1 MSANVDKLKEKL
13 TNELGDKLRSIE
25 MDVTSSFLNGKI
37 CSPLLATANNAA
49 LQAQSIARGTL
60 NAAAQA
66 GLYITKDGLKYD
78 PTVMVNMAGQ
88 IVNSALQS
96 ATSELVRLKDNAIR
110 EITYIP
116 DPSIIVKKAVS
127 YFAYNIKNDI
137 ELNNLLDEV
146 NSNMDDKQE
155 ERQTKVVSNTH
166 KKINEFIT
174 YKLPQITDKI
184 NTISNNINNVISTAT
199 SYMAF
204 GPEWVSEKIAY
215 YIADGSYIAETFLN
229 NETDKLNDWKLEQYN
244 KAAKSISDMLTKKY
258 TELMKQNLKVVNDEI
273 EVKKK
278 KASLKVIS
286 ALQKANLE
294 IMAKTGIKI
303 PIQKVTPEN
312 LNKIK
317 RAAEISK
324 MVSMAAQAA
333 PQDGPETSNNNEITN
348 AEQAPKQE
356 KYPKELLEKRR
367 KQLKQL
373 SSGTWREINVLDDKI
388 RAIESKE
395 GYTKDDDNQAKLLY
409 DERMRLQSIAVDAD
423 SAEVNIM
430 NYIEYGDYLFKSRKR
445 LGLLSPRQGDEEIS
459 AWDAAS
465 IDELME
471 IAMKLLRNNSYM
483 PSPKKSP
490 EKMMVWDDEADDYIE
505 VTSATGSKSAEVTG
519 SQQEEIIPELQ
530 FQNFMNADGNG
541 PVNV

>member
-146 NSNMDDKQE
+146 NSSMDDREE
-155 ERQTKVVSNTH
+155 ERQTKVVNDTH

-273 EVKKK
+273 EVQKK

-286 ALQKANLE
+286 ALQKVNLE

-312 LNKIK
+312 LSKIK
-317 RAAEISK
+317 RAAEIGK

-348 AEQAPKQE
+348 AEQALKQE
-356 KYPKELLEKRR
+356 KYPKELLEKRI
-367 KQLKQL
+367 KQLQQL

-388 RAIESKE
+388 RTIESKE
-395 GYTKDDDNQAKLLY
+395 GYTKDDDNEVKLLY
-409 DERMRLQSIAVDAD
+409 DERMRLQSIAVHAD

-445 LGLLSPRQGDEEIS
+445 VGLLSSRQGDDEIS
-459 AWDAAS
+459 AWDAES
-465 IDELME
+465 IDELMD

-519 SQQEEIIPELQ
+519 GQQEIIPELQ
-530 FQNFMNADGNG
+530 FQNFMNAGVNG

>member
-204 GPEWVSEKIAY
+204 GPEWVSENIAY

-273 EVKKK
+273 EVQKK

-312 LNKIK
+312 LSKIK
-317 RAAEISK
+317 RAAEIGK

-333 PQDGPETSNNNEITN
+333 PQDGPETSNNNEVTN

-395 GYTKDDDNQAKLLY
+395 GYTKDDDNEVKLLY

-445 LGLLSPRQGDEEIS
+445 LGLLSSRQGDEEIS
-459 AWDAAS
+459 AWDASS
-465 IDELME
+465 IDELMD

-490 EKMMVWDDEADDYIE
+490 NKMMVWDDEADGYIE
-505 VTSATGSKSAEVTG
+505 VTNVTGSKSAEVTG
-519 SQQEEIIPELQ
+519 SQATIPEMYA
-530 FQNFMNADGNG
+530 QNFMNAGVNG

>member
-1 MSANVDKLKEKL
+1 MSANVDKLKERL
-13 TNELGDKLRSIE
+13 TNELGDKLRIIE

-49 LQAQSIARGTL
+49 LQTQSIERGTL

-78 PTVMVNMAGQ
+78 PTVMVNIAGQ
-88 IVNSALQS
+88 IVNSALLS

-116 DPSIIVKKAVS
+116 DPSIIVKKAAS
-127 YFAYNIKNDI
+127 YFAYNIKNNI

-146 NSNMDDKQE
+146 NSNMDDKEE
-155 ERQTKVVSNTH
+155 ERQTKVVNDTH

-174 YKLPQITDKI
+174 YKLPQISDNI
-184 NTISNNINNVISTAT
+184 NTISDNINNVISTAT

-215 YIADGSYIAETFLN
+215 CIADGSYIAETFLN

-258 TELMKQNLKVVNDEI
+258 KELMKQNLKVINDET
-273 EVKKK
+273 EVQKK

-294 IMAKTGIKI
+294 IMAKTGVKI

-312 LNKIK
+312 LTKIK

-333 PQDGPETSNNNEITN
+333 PQDGPETSNTNEVTN

-388 RAIESKE
+388 SAIESKE
-395 GYTKDDDNQAKLLY
+395 GYTKDDDNEVKLLY
-409 DERMRLQSIAVDAD
+409 DERMRLQSIAVHAD

-445 LGLLSPRQGDEEIS
+445 LGLLGSRQGDEEIS
-459 AWDAAS
+459 AWDAES

-490 EKMMVWDDEADDYIE
+490 NKMMVWDDEADGYIE
-505 VTSATGSKSAEVTG
+505 VTNVTGSKSAEVTG
-519 SQQEEIIPELQ
+519 SQATIPEMYA
-530 FQNFMNADGNG
+530 QNFMNASGNG
-541 PVNV
+541 PVDV

>member
-116 DPSIIVKKAVS
+116 DPSIIVKKAAS

-146 NSNMDDKQE
+146 NSNMDDREE

-184 NTISNNINNVISTAT
+184 NTISDNINNVISTAT

-244 KAAKSISDMLTKKY
+244 KAAKSISYTLTKKY
-258 TELMKQNLKVVNDEI
+258 KELMKQNLKVINDEA
-273 EVKKK
+273 EVQKK

-312 LNKIK
+312 LSKIK
-317 RAAEISK
+317 RAAEIGK

-356 KYPKELLEKRR
+356 KYPKELLEKRSN
-367 KQLKQL
+367 QLYYKLGQGL
-373 SSGTWREINVLDDKI
+373 AGEVNAIFDKI
-388 RAIESKE
+388 AAIERKE
-395 GYTKDDDNQAKLLY
+395 GYNKDDDNQVKFLE
-409 DERMRLQSIAVDAD
+409 DEKRRLAGISIK
-423 SAEVNIM
+423 AERIGLDILE
-430 NYIEYGDYLFKSRKR
+430 YIKS
-445 LGLLSPRQGDEEIS
+445 GDEVFYWWKKANRDLIRAGFEPDHEES
-459 AWDAAS
+459 FDK
-465 IDELME
+465 LME
-471 IAMKLLRNNSYM
+471 TAMKLLRNNSYM

-490 EKMMVWDDEADDYIE
+490 NKMMVWDDEADDYIE
-505 VTSATGSKSAEVTG
+505 VTSATGSKTVEVTG
-519 SQQEEIIPELQ
+519 SQATIPEMYA
-530 FQNFMNADGNG
+530 QNFMNAGGNG

>member
-116 DPSIIVKKAVS
+116 DPSIIVKKAAS

-273 EVKKK
+273 EVQKK

-286 ALQKANLE
+286 ALQKVNLE
-294 IMAKTGIKI
+294 IMSKTGIKI

-312 LNKIK
+312 LSKIK
-317 RAAEISK
+317 RAAEIGK

-367 KQLKQL
+367 KQLQQL
-373 SSGTWREINVLDDKI
+373 SRGTWREINVLDDKI

-395 GYTKDDDNQAKLLY
+395 GYTKHDDNQAKLLY
-409 DERMRLQSIAVDAD
+409 DERMRLQSIAVHAD

-445 LGLLSPRQGDEEIS
+445 LGLLSSRQGDEEIS
-459 AWDAAS
+459 AWDAES

-519 SQQEEIIPELQ
+519 SQATIPEMYA
-530 FQNFMNADGNG
+530 QNFMNAGGNG

>member
-1 MSANVDKLKEKL
+1 MSANVDKLKERL

-137 ELNNLLDEV
+137 ELNNLLDDV
-146 NSNMDDKQE
+146 NSNMDDREE

-184 NTISNNINNVISTAT
+184 NTISDNINNVISTAT

-273 EVKKK
+273 EVQKK

-286 ALQKANLE
+286 ALQKVNLE

-312 LNKIK
+312 LSKIK
-317 RAAEISK
+317 RAAEIGK
-324 MVSMAAQAA
+324 MVSMAGQAA
-333 PQDGPETSNNNEITN
+333 PQDGPETSNTNEITN

-356 KYPKELLEKRR
+356 KYPKELLEKRI
-367 KQLKQL
+367 KQLQQL
-373 SSGTWREINVLDDKI
+373 SVGLWNEIDQIDEEIDFIESLDD
-388 RAIESKE
+388 
-395 GYTKDDDNQAKLLY
+395 YTKDDDNEVKLLTN
-409 DERMRLQSIAVDAD
+409 ERMRLQSIAVDAD
-423 SAEVNIM
+423 GAVSNIRS
-430 NYIEYGDYLFKSRKR
+430 YINLGDDFFVSRTRRGVLATRYGDI
-445 LGLLSPRQGDEEIS
+445 SP
-459 AWDAAS
+459 WDAAS
-465 IDELME
+465 IDELMD
-471 IAMKLLRNNSYM
+471 IAMKLLKNNSYA
-483 PSPKKSP
+483 SSA
-490 EKMMVWDDEADDYIE
+490 EKMMVWDDEADGYIE
-505 VTSATGSKSAEVTG
+505 VTSATGSKTVEVTG
-519 SQQEEIIPELQ
+519 SQATIPEMYA
-530 FQNFMNADGNG
+530 QNFMNAGGNG

>member
-37 CSPLLATANNAA
+37 CSPLLATANTAA

-88 IVNSALQS
+88 VVNSALQS

-116 DPSIIVKKAVS
+116 DPSIIVKKAAS

-184 NTISNNINNVISTAT
+184 NTISNNINNVISTTT

-273 EVKKK
+273 EVQKK

-312 LNKIK
+312 LSKIK
-317 RAAEISK
+317 RAAEIGK

-373 SSGTWREINVLDDKI
+373 SRGTWREINVLDDKI

-409 DERMRLQSIAVDAD
+409 DERMRLQSIAVHAD

-445 LGLLSPRQGDEEIS
+445 LGLLSSRQGDEEIS
-459 AWDAAS
+459 AWDAES

-519 SQQEEIIPELQ
+519 GQQEIIPELQ
-530 FQNFMNADGNG
+530 FQNFMNAGGNG

>member
-146 NSNMDDKQE
+146 NINMDDKQE

-184 NTISNNINNVISTAT
+184 NTISDNINNVISTAT

-258 TELMKQNLKVVNDEI
+258 TELMKQNLKVLNDEI
-273 EVKKK
+273 EVQKK

-286 ALQKANLE
+286 LLSKANLE

-312 LNKIK
+312 LSKIK
-317 RAAEISK
+317 RAAEIGK

-333 PQDGPETSNNNEITN
+333 PQDGPETSNNNEVTN

-356 KYPKELLEKRR
+356 KYPKELLEKRSN
-367 KQLKQL
+367 QLYYKLGQGL
-373 SSGTWREINVLDDKI
+373 AGEVNAIFDKI
-388 RAIESKE
+388 AAIERKE
-395 GYTKDDDNQAKLLY
+395 GYNKDDDNQIKFLE
-409 DERMRLQSIAVDAD
+409 DEKRRLAGISIKAQRIGLDIL
-423 SAEVNIM
+423 E
-430 NYIEYGDYLFKSRKR
+430 YIKS
-445 LGLLSPRQGDEEIS
+445 GDEVFYWWKKANRDLIRAGFEPDHEES
-459 AWDAAS
+459 FDK
-465 IDELME
+465 LME
-471 IAMKLLRNNSYM
+471 TAMKLLRNNSYM

-490 EKMMVWDDEADDYIE
+490 NKMMVWDDEADDYIE
-505 VTSATGSKSAEVTG
+505 VTSATGSKTVEVTG
-519 SQQEEIIPELQ
+519 SQATIPEMYA
-530 FQNFMNADGNG
+530 QNFMNAGGNG

>member
-37 CSPLLATANNAA
+37 CSPLLATANTAA

-116 DPSIIVKKAVS
+116 DPSIIVKKAAS

-184 NTISNNINNVISTAT
+184 NTISNNINNVISTTT

-273 EVKKK
+273 EVQKK

-312 LNKIK
+312 LSKIK
-317 RAAEISK
+317 RAAEIGK

-348 AEQAPKQE
+348 AEQTPKQE
-356 KYPKELLEKRR
+356 KYPKELLEKRK

-373 SSGTWREINVLDDKI
+373 SSGTWREINVLDDK
-388 RAIESKE
+388 RSAIESKDD
-395 GYTKDDDNQAKLLY
+395 YTKDDDNQVKLLY

-445 LGLLSPRQGDEEIS
+445 LGLLSSRQGDEEIS

-465 IDELME
+465 IDELMD

-490 EKMMVWDDEADDYIE
+490 NKMMVWDDEADDYIE

-519 SQQEEIIPELQ
+519 SQATIPEMYA
-530 FQNFMNADGNG
+530 QNFMNAGGNG

>member
-184 NTISNNINNVISTAT
+184 NTISDNINNVISTAT

-244 KAAKSISDMLTKKY
+244 KAAKSISYTLTKKY
-258 TELMKQNLKVVNDEI
+258 KELMKQNLKVVNDET

-312 LNKIK
+312 LSKIK
-317 RAAEISK
+317 RAAEIGK

-333 PQDGPETSNNNEITN
+333 PQDGPETSNTNEITN

-373 SSGTWREINVLDDKI
+373 SGGTWREINVLDDKI
-388 RAIESKE
+388 RVIESKE
-395 GYTKDDDNQAKLLY
+395 GYTKDDDNQVKLLY
-409 DERMRLQSIAVDAD
+409 DERMRLQSIAVHAD

-430 NYIEYGDYLFKSRKR
+430 NYIEYGDDLFKSRKR
-445 LGLLSPRQGDEEIS
+445 LGLLSSRQGDDEIS
-459 AWDAAS
+459 AWDAES
-465 IDELME
+465 IDELMD
-471 IAMKLLRNNSYM
+471 IAMKLLRENSYM
-483 PSPKKSP
+483 SSPKKSP
-490 EKMMVWDDEADDYIE
+490 NKMMVWDDEADDYIE
-505 VTSATGSKSAEVTG
+505 VTSATGSKTVEVTG
-519 SQQEEIIPELQ
+519 SQATIPEMYA
-530 FQNFMNADGNG
+530 QNFMNAGGNG

>member
-146 NSNMDDKQE
+146 NSNMDDREE

-184 NTISNNINNVISTAT
+184 NTISNNINNVISTTT

-273 EVKKK
+273 EVQKK

-312 LNKIK
+312 LSKIK
-317 RAAEISK
+317 RAAEIGK

-388 RAIESKE
+388 CAIESKE
-395 GYTKDDDNQAKLLY
+395 GYTKDDDNEVKLLY

-445 LGLLSPRQGDEEIS
+445 LGLLSSRQGDEEIS
-459 AWDAAS
+459 AWDASS
-465 IDELME
+465 IDELMD

-490 EKMMVWDDEADDYIE
+490 NKMMVWDDEADDYIE

-519 SQQEEIIPELQ
+519 SQQEIIPELQ
-530 FQNFMNADGNG
+530 FQNFMNAGGNG

>member
-1 MSANVDKLKEKL
+1 MSANVDKLKERL

-155 ERQTKVVSNTH
+155 ERQTKVVNDTH

-273 EVKKK
+273 EVQKK

-312 LNKIK
+312 LTKIK

-333 PQDGPETSNNNEITN
+333 PQDGPETSNNNEVTN

-395 GYTKDDDNQAKLLY
+395 GYTKDDDNEVKMLY

-445 LGLLSPRQGDEEIS
+445 LGLLSSRQGDEEIS
-459 AWDAAS
+459 AWDASS
-465 IDELME
+465 IDELMD

-490 EKMMVWDDEADDYIE
+490 NKMMVWDDEADDYIE

-519 SQQEEIIPELQ
+519 SQQEIIPELQ
-530 FQNFMNADGNG
+530 FQNFMNAGGNG

>member
-116 DPSIIVKKAVS
+116 DPSIIVKKAAS

-273 EVKKK
+273 EVQKK

-312 LNKIK
+312 LSKIK

-333 PQDGPETSNNNEITN
+333 PQDGPETSNTNEITN

-373 SSGTWREINVLDDKI
+373 SGGTWSEINALDDKI
-388 RAIESKE
+388 RVIESKE
-395 GYTKDDDNQAKLLY
+395 GYTKDDDNEVKMLY
-409 DERMRLQSIAVDAD
+409 DERMRLQSIAVHAD

-445 LGLLSPRQGDEEIS
+445 LGLLSSRQGDEEIS
-459 AWDAAS
+459 AWDAES

-490 EKMMVWDDEADDYIE
+490 NKMMVWDDEADDYIE

-519 SQQEEIIPELQ
+519 SQQEIIPELQ
-530 FQNFMNADGNG
+530 FQNFMNTGGNG

>member
-116 DPSIIVKKAVS
+116 DPSIIVKKAAS

-137 ELNNLLDEV
+137 ELNKLLDEV

-155 ERQTKVVSNTH
+155 ERQTKVVNNTH

-184 NTISNNINNVISTAT
+184 NTVSDNINNVISTVT

-204 GPEWVSEKIAY
+204 GPEWVSEKVAY

-258 TELMKQNLKVVNDEI
+258 TELMKQNLKVINDET

-312 LNKIK
+312 LSKIK
-317 RAAEISK
+317 RAAEIGK

-356 KYPKELLEKRR
+356 KYPKELLEKRSN
-367 KQLKQL
+367 QLKQL
-373 SSGTWREINVLDDKI
+373 SGGTWREINVLDDKI
-388 RAIESKE
+388 DAIESKE
-395 GYTKDDDNQAKLLY
+395 GYTKDDDNQVKLLY
-409 DERMRLQSIAVDAD
+409 DERMRLQSIAVHAD

-430 NYIEYGDYLFKSRKR
+430 NYIEYGNYLFKSRKR
-445 LGLLSPRQGDEEIS
+445 LGLLSSSQGDDEIS

-465 IDELME
+465 IDELMD
-471 IAMKLLRNNSYM
+471 IAMKLLKNNSYT
-483 PSPKKSP
+483 SSP
-490 EKMMVWDDEADDYIE
+490 EKMMVWDDEADGYIE
-505 VTSATGSKSAEVTG
+505 VTNVTGSKSAEVTG
-519 SQQEEIIPELQ
+519 SQATIPEMYA
-530 FQNFMNADGNG
+530 QNFMNAGGNG
-541 PVNV
+541 PVDV

>member
-137 ELNNLLDEV
+137 ELNNLLDDV
-146 NSNMDDKQE
+146 NINMDDKQE

-273 EVKKK
+273 EVQKK

-312 LNKIK
+312 LSKIK
-317 RAAEISK
+317 RAAEIGK

-356 KYPKELLEKRR
+356 KYPKELLEKRSN
-367 KQLKQL
+367 QLYYKLGQGL
-373 SSGTWREINVLDDKI
+373 AGEVNAIFDKI
-388 RAIESKE
+388 AAIERKE
-395 GYTKDDDNQAKLLY
+395 GYNKDDDNQIKFLE
-409 DERMRLQSIAVDAD
+409 DEKRRLAGISIKAQRIGLDIL
-423 SAEVNIM
+423 E
-430 NYIEYGDYLFKSRKR
+430 YIKS
-445 LGLLSPRQGDEEIS
+445 GDEVFYWWKKANRDLIRAGFEPDHEES
-459 AWDAAS
+459 FDK
-465 IDELME
+465 LME
-471 IAMKLLRNNSYM
+471 TAMKLLRNNSYM

-490 EKMMVWDDEADDYIE
+490 NKMMVWDDEADDYIE
-505 VTSATGSKSAEVTG
+505 VTSATGSKTVEVTG
-519 SQQEEIIPELQ
+519 SQATIPEMYA
-530 FQNFMNADGNG
+530 QNFMNAGGNG

>member
-1 MSANVDKLKEKL
+1 MSANVDKLKERL

-37 CSPLLATANNAA
+37 CSPLLATANTAA

-116 DPSIIVKKAVS
+116 DPSIIVKKAAS

-146 NSNMDDKQE
+146 NINMDDKQE

-174 YKLPQITDKI
+174 YKLPQISDNI
-184 NTISNNINNVISTAT
+184 NTISDNINNVISTAT

-286 ALQKANLE
+286 ALQKVNLE

-312 LNKIK
+312 LSKIK

-324 MVSMAAQAA
+324 MVGMAAQAA
-333 PQDGPETSNNNEITN
+333 PQDGPETSNNNEVTN
-348 AEQAPKQE
+348 AEPAPKQE
-356 KYPKELLEKRR
+356 KYPKELLEKRSN
-367 KQLKQL
+367 QLKQL
-373 SSGTWREINVLDDKI
+373 SSGTWREITVIDDKI
-388 RAIESKE
+388 SAIESKE
-395 GYTKDDDNQAKLLY
+395 DYTKDDDNQSKLLY
-409 DERMRLQSIAVDAD
+409 DERMRLQSIAVYAG
-423 SAEVNIM
+423 SAEVNIR
-430 NYIEYGDYLFKSRKR
+430 NYIKYGDYLFKSRKR
-445 LGLLSPRQGDEEIS
+445 LGLLSSRQGDEKIS
-459 AWDAAS
+459 AWDAES

-490 EKMMVWDDEADDYIE
+490 NKMMVWDDEADDYIE
-505 VTSATGSKSAEVTG
+505 VTNVTGSKSAEVTG
-519 SQQEEIIPELQ
+519 SQPTIPEMYA
-530 FQNFMNADGNG
+530 QNFMNAGGNG
-541 PVNV
+541 PINV

>member
-258 TELMKQNLKVVNDEI
+258 KELMKQNLKVVNDEI

-286 ALQKANLE
+286 ALQKVNLE

-333 PQDGPETSNNNEITN
+333 PQDGPETSNTNEITN

-395 GYTKDDDNQAKLLY
+395 GYTKDDDNQVKLLY
-409 DERMRLQSIAVDAD
+409 DERMRLQSIAVHAD

-445 LGLLSPRQGDEEIS
+445 LGLLSSRQGDEEIS
-459 AWDAAS
+459 AWDAES
-465 IDELME
+465 IDELMDV
-471 IAMKLLRNNSYM
+471 AMKLLKNNSYA
-483 PSPKKSP
+483 SSA

-505 VTSATGSKSAEVTG
+505 VTNVTGSKSAEVTG
-519 SQQEEIIPELQ
+519 SQATIPEMYA
-530 FQNFMNADGNG
+530 QNFMNAGGNG

>member
-37 CSPLLATANNAA
+37 CSPLLATANAAA
-49 LQAQSIARGTL
+49 LQTQSIERGTL

-88 IVNSALQS
+88 IVNSALLS

-116 DPSIIVKKAVS
+116 DPSIIVKKAAS
-127 YFAYNIKNDI
+127 YFAYNIKNNI

-146 NSNMDDKQE
+146 NSNMDDKEE

-184 NTISNNINNVISTAT
+184 NTISDNINNVISTAT

-204 GPEWVSEKIAY
+204 GPEWVSEKVAY

-258 TELMKQNLKVVNDEI
+258 KELMKQNLKVVNDEV
-273 EVKKK
+273 EVQKK

-312 LNKIK
+312 LSKIK
-317 RAAEISK
+317 RAAEIGK

-348 AEQAPKQE
+348 AEPTNTSETSNETTSATDPKYA
-356 KYPKELLEKRR
+356 KYSKEYFKKLQNGLNKLYKYKSSLRWKYEKRLNR
-367 KQLKQL
+367 RNSKNPMTDEEEDRYYKMIAELHRVEVDANYIGQQIDAYDMLDPEEFFHGKERRRFADLWGGWELGENVDEFVNIIIKLLK
-373 SSGTWREINVLDDKI
+373 ENMIFD
-388 RAIESKE
+388 KE
-395 GYTKDDDNQAKLLY
+395 GK
-409 DERMRLQSIAVDAD
+409 
-423 SAEVNIM
+423 
-430 NYIEYGDYLFKSRKR
+430 EY
-445 LGLLSPRQGDEEIS
+445 
-459 AWDAAS
+459 AWDTV
-465 IDELME
+465 E
-471 IAMKLLRNNSYM
+471 N
-483 PSPKKSP
+483 
-490 EKMMVWDDEADDYIE
+490 DYIE
-505 VTSATGSKSAEVTG
+505 TDGSIEEDIILE
-519 SQQEEIIPELQ
+519 QEEIIPELRYQ
-530 FQNFMNADGNG
+530 TFMNTGGNG

>member
-78 PTVMVNMAGQ
+78 PTVMVNIAGQ

-155 ERQTKVVSNTH
+155 ERQTKVVNDTH

-174 YKLPQITDKI
+174 YKLPQISDKI
-184 NTISNNINNVISTAT
+184 NTISDNINNVISTAT

-258 TELMKQNLKVVNDEI
+258 KELMKQNLKVVNDEI
-273 EVKKK
+273 EVQKK

-312 LNKIK
+312 LTKIK

-348 AEQAPKQE
+348 AEQALKQE
-356 KYPKELLEKRR
+356 KYPKELLEKRI
-367 KQLKQL
+367 KQLQQL
-373 SSGTWREINVLDDKI
+373 SAGVWNEINQIDEEI
-388 RAIESKE
+388 YFIESLDN
-395 GYTKDDDNQAKLLY
+395 YTKDDDNEVKLLTN
-409 DERMRLQSIAVDAD
+409 ERMRLQSIAVDAD
-423 SAEVNIM
+423 SAVSNIRS
-430 NYIEYGDYLFKSRKR
+430 YINLGDDFFVSRTRRGVLATRYGDI
-445 LGLLSPRQGDEEIS
+445 SP
-459 AWDAAS
+459 WDAAS
-465 IDELME
+465 IDELMD

-490 EKMMVWDDEADDYIE
+490 NKMMVWDDESDGYIE
-505 VTSATGSKSAEVTG
+505 VTNVTGSKSAEVTG
-519 SQQEEIIPELQ
+519 SQATIPEMYA
-530 FQNFMNADGNG
+530 QNFMNADGNG

>member
-49 LQAQSIARGTL
+49 LQTQSIARGTL

-116 DPSIIVKKAVS
+116 DPSIIVKKAAS

-137 ELNNLLDEV
+137 ELNKLLDEV

-155 ERQTKVVSNTH
+155 ERQTKVVNNTH

-184 NTISNNINNVISTAT
+184 NTISDNINNVISTAT

-258 TELMKQNLKVVNDEI
+258 TELMKQNLKVINDET
-273 EVKKK
+273 EVQKK

-312 LNKIK
+312 LSKIK
-317 RAAEISK
+317 RAAEIGK

-373 SSGTWREINVLDDKI
+373 SGGTWREINVLDDKI
-388 RAIESKE
+388 AAIESKE
-395 GYTKDDDNQAKLLY
+395 GYTKDDDNQVKLLY
-409 DERMRLQSIAVDAD
+409 DERMRLQSIAVYAG

-445 LGLLSPRQGDEEIS
+445 LGLLGSRQGDDEIS

-483 PSPKKSP
+483 SSPKKSP
-490 EKMMVWDDEADDYIE
+490 NKMMVWDDEADDYIE
-505 VTSATGSKSAEVTG
+505 VTSATGSKTVEVTG
-519 SQQEEIIPELQ
+519 SQATIPEMYA
-530 FQNFMNADGNG
+530 QNFMNAGGNG

>member
-258 TELMKQNLKVVNDEI
+258 KELMKQNLKVVNDEI
-273 EVKKK
+273 EVQKK

-312 LNKIK
+312 LSKIK
-317 RAAEISK
+317 RAAEIGK

-333 PQDGPETSNNNEITN
+333 PQDGPETSNTNEITN
-348 AEQAPKQE
+348 AEPAPKQE
-356 KYPKELLEKRR
+356 KYPKELLEKRSN
-367 KQLKQL
+367 QLKQL

-409 DERMRLQSIAVDAD
+409 DERMRLQSIAVYAG
-423 SAEVNIM
+423 SAEVNIR
-430 NYIEYGDYLFKSRKR
+430 NYIEYGDDLFKSRKR
-445 LGLLSPRQGDEEIS
+445 LGLLGSRQGDDEIS

-471 IAMKLLRNNSYM
+471 IAMKLLRENSYM

-490 EKMMVWDDEADDYIE
+490 NKMMVWDDEADDYIE
-505 VTSATGSKSAEVTG
+505 VTSATGSKTVEVTG
-519 SQQEEIIPELQ
+519 SQATIPEMYA
-530 FQNFMNADGNG
+530 QNFMNAGGNG

>member
-88 IVNSALQS
+88 IVNSALLS

-116 DPSIIVKKAVS
+116 DPSIIVKKAAS

-184 NTISNNINNVISTAT
+184 NTISDNINNVISTAT

-258 TELMKQNLKVVNDEI
+258 TELMKQNLKVLNDEI
-273 EVKKK
+273 EVQKK

-312 LNKIK
+312 LSKIK
-317 RAAEISK
+317 RAAEIGK

-348 AEQAPKQE
+348 AEPTNTSE
-356 KYPKELLEKRR
+356 TSNE
-367 KQLKQL
+367 
-373 SSGTWREINVLDDKI
+373 T
-388 RAIESKE
+388 
-395 GYTKDDDNQAKLLY
+395 
-409 DERMRLQSIAVDAD
+409 
-423 SAEVNIM
+423 
-430 NYIEYGDYLFKSRKR
+430 
-445 LGLLSPRQGDEEIS
+445 
-459 AWDAAS
+459 
-465 IDELME
+465 
-471 IAMKLLRNNSYM
+471 
-483 PSPKKSP
+483 
-490 EKMMVWDDEADDYIE
+490 
-505 VTSATGSKSAEVTG
+505 TSATDPKYAKYSKEYFKGLQIGLKKLYKYADSVSDNYMAMYRQANITDKKEELYLGMSTKFDGIASDANHFCGQIDAYDMLDPEEFFHGKERRRFADLWGGWELGENVDEFVNIIIKLLKDNPITDKEGKLYAWDTVENEYIETEGSIEEDIILE
-519 SQQEEIIPELQ
+519 QEEIIPELRY
-530 FQNFMNADGNG
+530 QNFMNAGVNG
-541 PVNV
+541 PVDV

>member
-116 DPSIIVKKAVS
+116 DPSIIVKKAAS

-137 ELNNLLDEV
+137 ELNKLLDEV

-184 NTISNNINNVISTAT
+184 NTISDNINNVISTAT

-258 TELMKQNLKVVNDEI
+258 TELMKQNLKVVNDET

-312 LNKIK
+312 LSKIK
-317 RAAEISK
+317 RAAEIGK

-333 PQDGPETSNNNEITN
+333 PQDGPETSNTNEITN

-373 SSGTWREINVLDDKI
+373 SGGTWREINVLDDKI
-388 RAIESKE
+388 RVIESKE
-395 GYTKDDDNQAKLLY
+395 GYTKDDDNQVKLLY
-409 DERMRLQSIAVDAD
+409 DERMRLQSIAVHAD

-430 NYIEYGDYLFKSRKR
+430 NYIEYGDDLFKSRKR
-445 LGLLSPRQGDEEIS
+445 LGLLSSRQGDDEIS
-459 AWDAAS
+459 AWDAES
-465 IDELME
+465 IDELMD
-471 IAMKLLRNNSYM
+471 IAMKLLRENSYM
-483 PSPKKSP
+483 SSPKKSP
-490 EKMMVWDDEADDYIE
+490 NKMMVWDDEADDYIE
-505 VTSATGSKSAEVTG
+505 VTSATGSKTVEVTG
-519 SQQEEIIPELQ
+519 SQATIPEMYA
-530 FQNFMNADGNG
+530 QNFMNAGGNG

>member
-25 MDVTSSFLNGKI
+25 MDVTSSFLSGKI

-146 NSNMDDKQE
+146 NINMDDKQE

-273 EVKKK
+273 EVQKK

-286 ALQKANLE
+286 AIQKANLE

-312 LNKIK
+312 LSKIK
-317 RAAEISK
+317 RAAEIGK

-333 PQDGPETSNNNEITN
+333 PQDGPETSNETEITN

-373 SSGTWREINVLDDKI
+373 SSGTWREINVLDDK
-388 RAIESKE
+388 RNAIESKE
-395 GYTKDDDNQAKLLY
+395 DYTKDDDNQAKLLY
-409 DERMRLQSIAVDAD
+409 DERMRLQSIAVHAD

-445 LGLLSPRQGDEEIS
+445 LGLLSSRQGDEEIS

-471 IAMKLLRNNSYM
+471 IAMKLLKNNSYA
-483 PSPKKSP
+483 SSA
-490 EKMMVWDDEADDYIE
+490 EKMMVWDDEADGYIE
-505 VTSATGSKSAEVTG
+505 VTNVTGSKSADVTG
-519 SQQEEIIPELQ
+519 SQATIPEMYA
-530 FQNFMNADGNG
+530 QNFMNAGGNG

>member
-37 CSPLLATANNAA
+37 CSPLLATANTAA

-88 IVNSALQS
+88 VVNSALQS

-116 DPSIIVKKAVS
+116 DPSIIVKKAAS

-146 NSNMDDKQE
+146 NINMDDKQE

-286 ALQKANLE
+286 ALQKVNLE

-312 LNKIK
+312 LSKIK

-324 MVSMAAQAA
+324 MVGMAAQAA
-333 PQDGPETSNNNEITN
+333 PQDGPETSNNNEVTN
-348 AEQAPKQE
+348 AEPAPKQE
-356 KYPKELLEKRR
+356 KYPKELLEKRSN
-367 KQLKQL
+367 QLKQL
-373 SSGTWREINVLDDKI
+373 SSGTWREINVIDDKI
-388 RAIESKE
+388 SAIESKE
-395 GYTKDDDNQAKLLY
+395 DYTKDDDNQSKLLY
-409 DERMRLQSIAVDAD
+409 DERMRLQSIAVYAG
-423 SAEVNIM
+423 SAEVNIR
-430 NYIEYGDYLFKSRKR
+430 NYIKYGDYLFKSRKR
-445 LGLLSPRQGDEEIS
+445 LGLLSSRQGDEKIS
-459 AWDAAS
+459 AWDAES

-490 EKMMVWDDEADDYIE
+490 NKMMVWDDEADDYIE
-505 VTSATGSKSAEVTG
+505 VTNVTGSKSAEVTG
-519 SQQEEIIPELQ
+519 SQPTIPEMYA
-530 FQNFMNADGNG
+530 QNFMNAGGNG
-541 PVNV
+541 PINV

>member
-273 EVKKK
+273 EVQKK

-312 LNKIK
+312 LSKIK
-317 RAAEISK
+317 RAAEIGK

-333 PQDGPETSNNNEITN
+333 PQDGPETSNTNEITN
-348 AEQAPKQE
+348 AEQALKQE

-388 RAIESKE
+388 NAIESKE
-395 GYTKDDDNQAKLLY
+395 DYNKDDDNQVKLLY

-445 LGLLSPRQGDEEIS
+445 LGLLSSRQGDEEIS
-459 AWDAAS
+459 AWDAES

-519 SQQEEIIPELQ
+519 SQQEIIPELQ
-530 FQNFMNADGNG
+530 FQNFMNASGNG
-541 PVNV
+541 PVDV

>member
-37 CSPLLATANNAA
+37 CSPLLATANTAA

-116 DPSIIVKKAVS
+116 DPSIIVKKAAS

-137 ELNNLLDEV
+137 ELNKLLDEV
-146 NSNMDDKQE
+146 NINMDDKQE
-155 ERQTKVVSNTH
+155 ERQTKVVNNTH

-184 NTISNNINNVISTAT
+184 NTISDNINNVISTAT

-258 TELMKQNLKVVNDEI
+258 TELMKQNLKVVNDET

-312 LNKIK
+312 LSKIK
-317 RAAEISK
+317 RAAEIGK

-373 SSGTWREINVLDDKI
+373 SGGTWREINVLDDKI
-388 RAIESKE
+388 CVIESKE
-395 GYTKDDDNQAKLLY
+395 GYNKDDDNQVKLLY

-445 LGLLSPRQGDEEIS
+445 LGLLGSRQGDDEIS

-465 IDELME
+465 IDELMD
-471 IAMKLLRNNSYM
+471 IAMKLLRENSYM

-490 EKMMVWDDEADDYIE
+490 NKMMVWDDEADDYIE

-519 SQQEEIIPELQ
+519 SQQEIIPELQ
-530 FQNFMNADGNG
+530 FQNFMNAGANG

>member
-146 NSNMDDKQE
+146 NSNMDDREE
-155 ERQTKVVSNTH
+155 ERQTKVVNDTH

-174 YKLPQITDKI
+174 YKLPQISDKI

-273 EVKKK
+273 EVQKK

-312 LNKIK
+312 LSKIK
-317 RAAEISK
+317 RAAEIGK

-348 AEQAPKQE
+348 AEQATKQE

-395 GYTKDDDNQAKLLY
+395 GYTKDDDNEVKMLY
-409 DERMRLQSIAVDAD
+409 DERMRLQSIAVHAD

-445 LGLLSPRQGDEEIS
+445 LGLLSSRQGDDEIS
-459 AWDAAS
+459 AWDAES
-465 IDELME
+465 IDELMD

-490 EKMMVWDDEADDYIE
+490 NKMMVWDDEADDYIE

-519 SQQEEIIPELQ
+519 SQQEIIPELQ
-530 FQNFMNADGNG
+530 FQNFMNAGGNG

>member
-184 NTISNNINNVISTAT
+184 NTISDNINNVISTAT

-258 TELMKQNLKVVNDEI
+258 TELMKQNLKVINDEA
-273 EVKKK
+273 EVQKK

-312 LNKIK
+312 LSKIK
-317 RAAEISK
+317 RAAEIGK

-333 PQDGPETSNNNEITN
+333 PQDGPETSNNNEVTN
-348 AEQAPKQE
+348 AEPAPEQTTNVKPITE
-356 KYPKELLEKRR
+356 TKTYSDELLQKRQH
-367 KQLKQL
+367 QLLDLAAEMYNAFINTGNEDFNIIRNKAYKIIKYIEEYINGNGFKRSFMFDMFASENRRNDAL
-373 SSGTWREINVLDDKI
+373 SSMYGTNDD
-388 RAIESKE
+388 RLPES
-395 GYTKDDDNQAKLLY
+395 L
-409 DERMRLQSIAVDAD
+409 
-423 SAEVNIM
+423 
-430 NYIEYGDYLFKSRKR
+430 
-445 LGLLSPRQGDEEIS
+445 
-459 AWDAAS
+459 
-465 IDELME
+465 DELVEM
-471 IAMKLLRNNSYM
+471 AMNLLRQNSFY
-483 PSPKKSP
+483 SSNGTK
-490 EKMMVWDDEADDYIE
+490 MVWNDDVDDYVE
-505 VTSATGSKSAEVTG
+505 VTETG
-519 SQQEEIIPELQ
+519 SQPTIPEMYA
-530 FQNFMNADGNG
+530 QNFMNAGGNG

>member
-1 MSANVDKLKEKL
+1 MSANVDKLKERL

-88 IVNSALQS
+88 IVNSALLS

-116 DPSIIVKKAVS
+116 DPSIIVKKAAS
-127 YFAYNIKNDI
+127 YFAYNIKNNI

-146 NSNMDDKQE
+146 NSNMDDKEE

-258 TELMKQNLKVVNDEI
+258 KELMKQNLKVLNDEV

-312 LNKIK
+312 LSKIK

-324 MVSMAAQAA
+324 MVGMAAQAA

-388 RAIESKE
+388 NAIESKE
-395 GYTKDDDNQAKLLY
+395 DYNKDDDNQVKLLY

-430 NYIEYGDYLFKSRKR
+430 NYIDLGDEYFLSRKR
-445 LGLLSPRQGDEEIS
+445 FGLWTPGDPS
-459 AWDAAS
+459 S

-483 PSPKKSP
+483 PSHKKSP
-490 EKMMVWDDEADDYIE
+490 GKMMVWDDEADDYIE
-505 VTSATGSKSAEVTG
+505 VTNVTGSKSAEVTG
-519 SQQEEIIPELQ
+519 SQQEIIPELQ
-530 FQNFMNADGNG
+530 FQNFMNAGGNG

>member
-37 CSPLLATANNAA
+37 CSPLLATANTAA

-116 DPSIIVKKAVS
+116 DPSIIVKKAAS

-146 NSNMDDKQE
+146 NSNMDDREE

-184 NTISNNINNVISTAT
+184 NTISDNINNVISTAT

-258 TELMKQNLKVVNDEI
+258 TELMKQNLKVLNDEI
-273 EVKKK
+273 EVQKK

-312 LNKIK
+312 LTKIK

-333 PQDGPETSNNNEITN
+333 PQDGPETSNTNEITN
-348 AEQAPKQE
+348 AEPAPKQE
-356 KYPKELLEKRR
+356 KYPKELLEKRSN
-367 KQLKQL
+367 QLYYKLGQGL
-373 SSGTWREINVLDDKI
+373 AGEVNAIFDKI
-388 RAIESKE
+388 AAIERKE
-395 GYTKDDDNQAKLLY
+395 GYNKDDDNQVKFLE
-409 DERMRLQSIAVDAD
+409 DEKRRLAGISIKAQRIGLDIL
-423 SAEVNIM
+423 E
-430 NYIEYGDYLFKSRKR
+430 YIKS
-445 LGLLSPRQGDEEIS
+445 GDEVFYWWKKANRDLIRAGFEPDHEES
-459 AWDAAS
+459 FDK
-465 IDELME
+465 LME
-471 IAMKLLRNNSYM
+471 TAMKLLRNNSYM

-490 EKMMVWDDEADDYIE
+490 NKMMVWDDEADDYIE
-505 VTSATGSKSAEVTG
+505 VTSATGSKTVEVTG
-519 SQQEEIIPELQ
+519 SQATIPEMYA
-530 FQNFMNADGNG
+530 QNFMNAGGNG

>member
-1 MSANVDKLKEKL
+1 MSANVDKLKERL

-116 DPSIIVKKAVS
+116 DPSIIVKKAAS

-273 EVKKK
+273 EVQKK

-286 ALQKANLE
+286 ALQKVNLE

-312 LNKIK
+312 LSKIK
-317 RAAEISK
+317 RAAEIGK

-373 SSGTWREINVLDDKI
+373 SGGSWREINVLDDKI

-395 GYTKDDDNQAKLLY
+395 GYNKDDDNEVKLLY
-409 DERMRLQSIAVDAD
+409 NERMRLQSIAVHAD

-445 LGLLSPRQGDEEIS
+445 LGPLSPRQGDEEIS

-471 IAMKLLRNNSYM
+471 IAMKLLRNNSYA
-483 PSPKKSP
+483 SSA
-490 EKMMVWDDEADDYIE
+490 EKMMVWDDEADGYIE
-505 VTSATGSKSAEVTG
+505 VTNVTGSKSAEVTG
-519 SQQEEIIPELQ
+519 IQTTIPEMYA
-530 FQNFMNADGNG
+530 QNFMNAGVNG

>member
-127 YFAYNIKNDI
+127 YLAYNIKNDI

-258 TELMKQNLKVVNDEI
+258 KELMKQNLKVVNDEI
-273 EVKKK
+273 EVQKK

-312 LNKIK
+312 LSKIK
-317 RAAEISK
+317 RAAEIGK

-348 AEQAPKQE
+348 AEQSTKQE
-356 KYPKELLEKRR
+356 KYPKELLEKRSN
-367 KQLKQL
+367 QLKQL

-409 DERMRLQSIAVDAD
+409 DERMRLQSIAVYAG
-423 SAEVNIM
+423 SAEVNIR
-430 NYIEYGDYLFKSRKR
+430 NYIEYGDDLFKSRKR
-445 LGLLSPRQGDEEIS
+445 LGLLGSRQGDDEIS

-471 IAMKLLRNNSYM
+471 IAMKLLRENSYM

-490 EKMMVWDDEADDYIE
+490 NKMMVWDDEADDYIE
-505 VTSATGSKSAEVTG
+505 VTSATGSKTVEVTG
-519 SQQEEIIPELQ
+519 SQATIPEMYA
-530 FQNFMNADGNG
+530 QNFMNAGGNG

>member
-1 MSANVDKLKEKL
+1 MSANVDKLKERL

-78 PTVMVNMAGQ
+78 PTVMVNIAGQ
-88 IVNSALQS
+88 IVNSALLS

-146 NSNMDDKQE
+146 NINMDDKQE
-155 ERQTKVVSNTH
+155 ERQTKVVNNTH

-312 LNKIK
+312 LSKIK
-317 RAAEISK
+317 RAAEIGK

-333 PQDGPETSNNNEITN
+333 PQDGPETSNNNEVTN

-373 SSGTWREINVLDDKI
+373 SGGSWREINVLDDKI
-388 RAIESKE
+388 NAIESKE
-395 GYTKDDDNQAKLLY
+395 GYNKDDDNQVKLLY
-409 DERMRLQSIAVDAD
+409 DERMRLQSIAVHAD

-445 LGLLSPRQGDEEIS
+445 LGLLSPIQDDDEIS

-519 SQQEEIIPELQ
+519 SQATIPEMYA
-530 FQNFMNADGNG
+530 QNFMNAGGNG

>member
-146 NSNMDDKQE
+146 NSNMDDREE

-184 NTISNNINNVISTAT
+184 NTISDNINNVISTAT

-244 KAAKSISDMLTKKY
+244 KAAKSISYTLTKKY
-258 TELMKQNLKVVNDEI
+258 KELMKQNLKVINDEA
-273 EVKKK
+273 EVQKK

-286 ALQKANLE
+286 ALQKVNLE

-312 LNKIK
+312 LTKIK

-388 RAIESKE
+388 RVIESKE
-395 GYTKDDDNQAKLLY
+395 GYNKDDDNQVKLLY
-409 DERMRLQSIAVDAD
+409 DERMRLQSIAVHAD

-445 LGLLSPRQGDEEIS
+445 LGLLSSRQGDEEIS

-465 IDELME
+465 IDELMD
-471 IAMKLLRNNSYM
+471 IAMKLLRNNSYI

-490 EKMMVWDDEADDYIE
+490 NKMMVWDDEADDYIE
-505 VTSATGSKSAEVTG
+505 VTNVTGSKSAEVTG
-519 SQQEEIIPELQ
+519 SQPTIPEMYA
-530 FQNFMNADGNG
+530 QNFMNAGGNG

>member
-146 NSNMDDKQE
+146 NINMDDKQE

-258 TELMKQNLKVVNDEI
+258 KELMKQNLKVINDEI
-273 EVKKK
+273 EVQKK

-312 LNKIK
+312 LSKIK
-317 RAAEISK
+317 RAAEIGK

-333 PQDGPETSNNNEITN
+333 PQDGPETSNTNEITN
-348 AEQAPKQE
+348 AEPAPKQE
-356 KYPKELLEKRR
+356 KYPKELLEKRSN
-367 KQLKQL
+367 QLKQL

-409 DERMRLQSIAVDAD
+409 DERMRLQSIAVYAG
-423 SAEVNIM
+423 SAEVNIR
-430 NYIEYGDYLFKSRKR
+430 NYIEYGDDLFKSRKR
-445 LGLLSPRQGDEEIS
+445 LGLLDSRQGDDEIS

-471 IAMKLLRNNSYM
+471 ITMRLLRNNSYM
-483 PSPKKSP
+483 LSPKKSP
-490 EKMMVWDDEADDYIE
+490 NKMMVWDDEADDYIE
-505 VTSATGSKSAEVTG
+505 VTSATGSKTVEVTG
-519 SQQEEIIPELQ
+519 SQPTIPEMYA
-530 FQNFMNADGNG
+530 QNFMNAGGNG